1 MPLPVKLP
9 LLPAAMQEL
18 TALVKDQ
25 GITGG
30 FKEDDGSAAQLAYVL
45 SGAVTGK
52 LFVQWEQ
59 EPLVADAVNQCIVKI
74 IMTVDDL
81 LPFEDRLG
89 LVFSRDRGDTESG
102 MTNVSANGG
111 NLRPDGAFFLKGN
124 RMGAKLEEKDNTYP
138 ISQPLRELG
147 EKTAVWSPLYYGS
160 LPYLL
165 CIAIAGSLVQFCA
178 VERGAPSTAV
188 AIGAPYDMQRIGDRA
203 ALAIATFNFF
213 RLLKAASAY
222 LPSSVLTVGC
232 DLKHK
237 VTLDGGSS
245 YTRTLHFL
253 SDSLAVQK
261 SITPWPVYAERWG
274 VQFSDIALAYSA
286 TSTASGLIHVSP
298 NGGEPTLNGGKYL
311 VQLGPLGLQRAD
323 IRVASESQLR
333 NAAHGIL
340 HGLNALH
347 QAELV
352 HRDLR
357 WPNLA
362 CDMESASRFYLLD
375 LEMCARADC
384 KPAMAHPP
392 AHWGPHALVG
402 SLYTAASDL
411 HCMGVMLRQY
421 VNLAT
426 SDNARNFLGIVS
438 AHAKDLRES
447 AVELLQ
453 HPWISCAG
461 AACTAAGALQGEV

>member
-59 EPLVADAVNQCIVKI
+59 EPLVAHAVNQCIVKI

-89 LVFSRDRGDTESG
+89 LVFSRDRGDTGASVKSG
-102 MTNVSANGG
+102 MTNVSANGRS
-111 NLRPDGAFFLKGN
+111 LRPDGAFFLKGN
-124 RMGAKLEEKDNTYP
+124 RMVAKLEEKDNTYP

-203 ALAIATFNFF
+203 ALAIATFNFY

-253 SDSLAVQK
+253 SDSLAVRK

-274 VQFSDIALAYSA
+274 VEFSDIALAYSA

-347 QAELV
+347 QV
-352 HRDLR
+352 RPVR
-357 WPNLA
+357 NL
-362 CDMESASRFYLLD
+362 C
-375 LEMCARADC
+375 
-384 KPAMAHPP
+384 
-392 AHWGPHALVG
+392 W
-402 SLYTAASDL
+402 
-411 HCMGVMLRQY
+411 
-421 VNLAT
+421 
-426 SDNARNFLGIVS
+426 
-438 AHAKDLRES
+438 
-447 AVELLQ
+447 
-453 HPWISCAG
+453 
-461 AACTAAGALQGEV
+461 